1 MHYSNFLFSLLLFNQ
16 SSSYTQEYSPLKEAI
31 TANDL
36 AAVMHACHIEKKTA
50 FYKKTLTNALVYL
63 DSEKQK
69 VRPLLETV
77 LDKECLVP
85 AKIVDPAVLILAITS
100 LMPLPKHT
108 VIQTTVTHKEQGL
121 KSFSSMNTTALP
133 NPNYITP
140 LSLGG
145 LGMQLGYNY
154 YQCIKTKQEKSH
166 SIYLYLQQELANNN

>member
-69 VRPLLETV
+69 KRPLLETV

-85 AKIVDPAVLILAITS
+85 AKIIDPAVLIFVITA
-100 LMPLPKHT
+100 LMPSPKHT
-108 VIQTTVTHKEQGL
+108 VIQTTVTQNKQ
-121 KSFSSMNTTALP
+121 SVTSSMNTTVLP

-154 YQCIKTKQEKSH
+154 YQCTKTKKEKSH